1 VAHEPSG
8 ARSVAVGGDVRSS
21 IIVTG
26 DNVNLEVRLEDVDGA
41 LLERLASRDAPEPVA
56 LPRPLDSRPP
66 RYANHVDRE
75 AEAVAA
81 LVGAAKVGAVNVYGE
96 PGIGKTHVLSN
107 AAHRPEAD
115 ELPDGVVFVPADGA
129 ALDDVLQ
136 ALFEEFYDCGEP
148 PVRPSR
154 GRLRRSLSDHEA
166 LVVVDGLKLDRE
178 GGQALVAAAP
188 GCRFVAA
195 STERCLWDA
204 QAIRLE
210 GLEPDSPWRW
220 SSRSSAARSR
230 RTNGSTPRVSAG
242 RSAGTLG
249 VSGSSCR
256 AHVTRDGRWP
266 RPLGASIP
274 ALRSKR

>member
-1 VAHEPSG
+1 VRSEASG
-8 ARSVAVGGDVRSS
+8 SRSVAVAGDVRSS
-21 IIVTG
+21 IIATG
-26 DNVNLEVRLEDVDGA
+26 DNVNLEVRLDDVDGA
-41 LLERLASRDAPEPVA
+41 LLERLASRDTPEPVA

-66 RYANHVDRE
+66 RFANHVDRE

-81 LVGAAKVGAVNVYGE
+81 LAGAAKVGAVNVYGE
-96 PGIGKTHVLSN
+96 PGNGKTHVLSN

-136 ALFEEFYDCGEP
+136 
-148 PVRPSR
+148 
-154 GRLRRSLSDHEA
+154 
-166 LVVVDGLKLDRE
+166 
-178 GGQALVAAAP
+178 
-188 GCRFVAA
+188 
-195 STERCLWDA
+195 RCLWDA